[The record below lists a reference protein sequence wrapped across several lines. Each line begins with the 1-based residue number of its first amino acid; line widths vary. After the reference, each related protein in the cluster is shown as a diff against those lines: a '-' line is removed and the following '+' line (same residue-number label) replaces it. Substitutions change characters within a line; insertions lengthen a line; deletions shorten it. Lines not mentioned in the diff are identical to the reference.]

1 MELAIGRT
9 AAEDDATAGDQ
20 HASPV
25 RRLVVDV
32 RPHLLARVDIPC
44 LHFAHVIGARPDEW
58 TTATHADKW
67 ATRCVLRHGAQV
79 RTAQVVVG
87 GDVDHPRARAES
99 DRRPVLATVHAGTEV
114 RALPR
119 HWLLLWVD
127 VGFTR
132 HRIEA
137 AEDVLIH

>member
-1 MELAIGRT
+1 HR
-9 AAEDDATAGDQ
+9 
-20 HASPV
+20 
-25 RRLVVDV
+25 
-32 RPHLLARVDIPC
+32 
-44 LHFAHVIGARPDEW
+44 
-58 TTATHADKW
+58 
-67 ATRCVLRHGAQV
+67 AQV

-87 GDVDHPRARAES
+87 GDVDHPRARTES
-99 DRRPVLATVHAGTEV
+99 DRRPVLATVDAGTEV

-137 AEDVLIH
+137 AEDVLIHERFPLDKRDWTRTALEEPDVPVTRDIDQALDGSSIALVVDEDRR